1 MTTSPGAA
9 PDPHNEP
16 VHDEAESVPE
26 EEDVEAAKVDEQ
38 LDTSPEEARNFT
50 DGYAP
55 AEDPADPEILDVE
68 DLED

>member
-16 VHDEAESVPE
+16 VPDEAEAVPGE
-26 EEDVEAAKVDEQ
+26 EHVDPAMVDDQ
-38 LDTSPEEARNFT
+38 LETSPEEARNFT
-50 DGYAP
+50 DGYSP
-55 AEDPADPEILDVE
+55 AEDPADPEIHDAE